1 METCSKC
8 GNELTRA
15 YISEIQGEF
24 QINKEP
30 RGFFT
35 DNPIYSKVSP
45 YVCSNCGYLEFYV
58 EHPDKFK

>member
-1 METCSKC
+1 METCNKC

-15 YISEIQGEF
+15 YISGIQGEF

-35 DNPIYSKVSP
+35 DSQIYSKVSP

>member
-15 YISEIQGEF
+15 YISGIQGEF
-24 QINKEP
+24 HINKEP

-35 DNPIYSKVSP
+35 DSPIYSKVSP

>member
-15 YISEIQGEF
+15 YISGIQGEF

-35 DNPIYSKVSP
+35 DSQIYSKVSP

-58 EHPDKFK
+58 VHPDKFK

>member
-8 GNELTRA
+8 GNVLTRA
-15 YISEIQGEF
+15 YISGIQGEF

-35 DNPIYSKVSP
+35 DSPIYSKVSP
-45 YVCSNCGYLEFYV
+45 YVCSKCGYIEFYV
-58 EHPDKFK
+58 MYNGAG

>member
-15 YISEIQGEF
+15 YISGIQGKL

-30 RGFFT
+30 RGFFS
-35 DNPIYSKVSP
+35 DGPIYSEVSP
-45 YVCSNCGYLEFYV
+45 YVCSKCGYIEFYV
-58 EHPDKFK
+58 DQPDLFK